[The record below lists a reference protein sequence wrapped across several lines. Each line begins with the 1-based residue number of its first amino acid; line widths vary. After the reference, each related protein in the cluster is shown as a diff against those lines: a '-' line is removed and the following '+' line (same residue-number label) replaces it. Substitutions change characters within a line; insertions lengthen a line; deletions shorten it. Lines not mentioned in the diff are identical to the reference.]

1 MRTAKT
7 LNRLR
12 RVFGLDTMMS
22 VNRRSFVLSGATIT
36 VLGVAAGCVGDDNDD
51 VDDTV
56 EDDVEDDIDDDTDDD
71 IENDLEA
78 HMAEANGYDTVED
91 YTGETEI
98 TIEVGDPEG
107 GANYMFQ
114 PAAPEIDSGT
124 HVVWEWIDDA
134 SHSVTQTNG
143 DEFDSEIQ
151 ADYTFEH
158 TFEEPGT
165 YLYICVPHEAVG
177 HIGAL
182 VVT

>member
-1 MRTAKT
+1 
-7 LNRLR
+7 
-12 RVFGLDTMMS
+12 MS
-22 VNRRSFVLSGATIT
+22 VNRRTFVLSGATIT

-56 EDDVEDDIDDDTDDD
+56 EDDVEDDINDDV
-71 IENDLEA
+71 ENDLES

-98 TIEVGDPEG
+98 TIEVGDPDG

-124 HVVWEWIDDA
+124 HVVWEWIDGA

-143 DEFDSEIQ
+143 DEFDSDIQ

-158 TFEEPGT
+158 TFEDAGT
-165 YLYICVPHEAVG
+165 YLYICIPHEAIG

-182 VVT
+182 VVS